1 MIGKGIDKGRREEG
15 MRMKKG
21 IGVAAVIMVVMAIVL
36 IAFSSSASA
45 ESFDRNYTADGS
57 GGFLW
62 YEGALKHTEKPNKA
76 GKILKVY
83 AGEEIRFLQNETNE
97 SVLVKVSGPCESD
110 GDWEDDYDDY
120 SVPAKGVL
128 DTSGKSKGYYVVKE
142 DSNSEVGGWFN
153 LEKHSIEVELV
164 GDVKKVQEGKDFSL
178 RIKKGE
184 NAKPEGV
191 MKLTIED
198 DEGYSIMNINN
209 KDIYEILVAY
219 KDKEDFTGSAVTQ
232 ENESVEGISV
242 DDVNGTL
249 VFETAKLKM
258 EEGEYTVILEDYA
271 TEADDDVEI
280 EVKKRYLEVECEEEE
295 VVKGDDIVIIID
307 SSYFEK
313 KVNITVEGSVYDEDK
328 PLKLKLDKDGKKKV
342 RISTESVDYGTHK
355 ITVEV
360 CDTAGTKEK
369 GTRYVTIMKGVASI
383 EKVPEEASVGD
394 IVFIKGKTNFGDF
407 AVFLVD
413 DEFKGE
419 ARISEK
425 KGEKVFEWDWDT
437 EGELDGYHGIEVFIL
452 SEGEYARF
460 SANYSVGQLVDDDWQ
475 RGAGVDA
482 SAGILLLLPEFSM
495 TVSRNIA
502 ECDEVVISGEAT
514 GTDHVYVIVFNYKG
528 EVMFPAGG
536 IAKTT
541 AVEDEEWEENIGELD
556 SGRYTVIA
564 LYEGKDGVT
573 DAIKGGKW
581 VAGDESKTLEQR
593 MAILEDAMSSAG
605 SDDQFG
611 KRDFSVS
618 TPKVSLEVPGT
629 VEMGDAIT
637 VKAETNIR
645 EGEKAFISLSFNS
658 SIIKKTSVLVKNGG
672 SVDASINTSG
682 SSRLLPGRYKV
693 AVDISGRAYDE
704 KEVILVEKKEE
715 EQEGEEGKESM
726 PQNESV
732 TEPEAVAGAKESVGE
747 GDGEINESQE
757 GGEQERKIPVNV
769 CDLLIAIVMAIF
781 ISIVV
786 KRRR

>member
-1 MIGKGIDKGRREEG
+1 
-15 MRMKKG
+15 MKKD
-21 IGVAAVIMVVMAIVL
+21 
-36 IAFSSSASA
+36 
-45 ESFDRNYTADGS
+45 EWKYT
-57 GGFLW
+57 
-62 YEGALKHTEKPNKA
+62 
-76 GKILKVY
+76 I
-83 AGEEIRFLQNETNE
+83 
-97 SVLVKVSGPCESD
+97 
-110 GDWEDDYDDY
+110 
-120 SVPAKGVL
+120 
-128 DTSGKSKGYYVVKE
+128 
-142 DSNSEVGGWFN
+142 
-153 LEKHSIEVELV
+153 
-164 GDVKKVQEGKDFSL
+164 
-178 RIKKGE
+178 
-184 NAKPEGV
+184 
-191 MKLTIED
+191 
-198 DEGYSIMNINN
+198 
-209 KDIYEILVAY
+209 
-219 KDKEDFTGSAVTQ
+219 
-232 ENESVEGISV
+232 
-242 DDVNGTL
+242 
-249 VFETAKLKM
+249 
-258 EEGEYTVILEDYA
+258 ILEDYA

-328 PLKLKLDKDGKKKV
+328 PLELKLDKDGKKKV
-342 RISTESVDYGTHK
+342 KISTESVDYGTHK

-360 CDTAGTKEK
+360 CDTTGTKEK

-394 IVFIKGKTNFGDF
+394 IVSIKGKTDFGDF

-419 ARISEK
+419 TRISEK

-437 EGELDGYHGIEVFIL
+437 EKELDGYHGIEVFIL
-452 SEGEYARF
+452 SEGEYACF
-460 SANYSVGQLVDDDWQ
+460 SANYSVGQLVDEDWQ
-475 RGAGVDA
+475 RKKEVDA

-495 TVSRNIA
+495 IVSRNIA
-502 ECDEVVISGEAT
+502 EGDDAVISGEAT

-528 EVMFPAGG
+528 EVMFPEGG
-536 IAKTT
+536 IAKAT

-593 MAILEDAMSSAG
+593 VAILEDAMSLAG

-618 TPKVSLEVPGT
+618 TPEISLKVPET
-629 VEMGDAIT
+629 VEIGDAIS

-658 SIIKKTSVLVKNGG
+658 SIIKRTSVLVKNG
-672 SVDASINTSG
+672 SVDANINTSL
-682 SSRLLPGRYKV
+682 RLLPGKYNV
-693 AVDISGRAYDE
+693 AVDISGRASDE

-715 EQEGEEGKESM
+715 EQESEEGKESM

-732 TEPEAVAGAKESVGE
+732 TEPEAVAEAKESVGE
-747 GDGEINESQE
+747 SSGEINESQE
-757 GGEQERKIPVNV
+757 GEERKIPVNV
-769 CDLLIAIVMAIF
+769 CDLLIAVVMAIF
-781 ISIVV
+781 ISFVV
-786 KRRR
+786 KGHR

>member
-1 MIGKGIDKGRREEG
+1 
-15 MRMKKG
+15 MKKG
-21 IGVAAVIMVVMAIVL
+21 IGVAAVIAVVLIAIVL
-36 IAFSSSASA
+36 IAFSSTVSA
-45 ESFDRNYTADGS
+45 ESYDRNYTDI
-57 GGFLW
+57 GGVLW
-62 YEGALKHTEKPNKA
+62 YEGNLIHAEKPNKA
-76 GKILKVY
+76 GKILNVY
-83 AGEEIRFLQNETNE
+83 EGEKILFLNKGLNNK
-97 SVLVKVSGPCESD
+97 SVAVTVSGPCESD

-120 SVPAKGVL
+120 SVSKDQKF
-128 DTSGKSKGYYVVKE
+128 DTSGKSTGYYVIKE
-142 DSNSEVGGWFN
+142 ELNSEVGGWFN
-153 LEKHSIEVELV
+153 LRKHSIEVELV
-164 GDVKKVQEGKDFSL
+164 GEKEKVQEGKNFSI

-184 NAKPEGV
+184 NARLKGV
-191 MKLTIED
+191 MKLTVED
-198 DEGYSIMNINN
+198 EEEYSIMNVNN

-219 KDKEDFTGSAVTQ
+219 KDKEDFTRSAVTQ

-258 EEGEYTVILEDYA
+258 EEGEYTIILEDYA

-328 PLKLKLDKDGKKKV
+328 PLELKLDKDGKKKV
-342 RISTESVDYGTHK
+342 KISTESVDYGTHK

-360 CDTAGTKEK
+360 CDTTGTKEK

-394 IVFIKGKTNFGDF
+394 IVSIKGKTDFGDF

-419 ARISEK
+419 TRISEK

-437 EGELDGYHGIEVFIL
+437 EKELDGYHGIEVFIL
-452 SEGEYARF
+452 SEGEYACF
-460 SANYSVGQLVDDDWQ
+460 SANYSVGQLVDEDWQ
-475 RGAGVDA
+475 RKKEVDA

-495 TVSRNIA
+495 IVSRNIA
-502 ECDEVVISGEAT
+502 EGDDAVISGEAT

-528 EVMFPAGG
+528 EVMFPEGG
-536 IAKTT
+536 IAKAT

-593 MAILEDAMSSAG
+593 VAILEDAMSLAG

-618 TPKVSLEVPGT
+618 TPEISLKVPET
-629 VEMGDAIT
+629 VEIGDAIS

-658 SIIKKTSVLVKNGG
+658 SIIKRTSVLVKNG
-672 SVDASINTSG
+672 SVDANINTSL
-682 SSRLLPGRYKV
+682 RLLPGKYNV
-693 AVDISGRAYDE
+693 AVDISGRASDE

-757 GGEQERKIPVNV
+757 GEERKIPVNV
-769 CDLLIAIVMAIF
+769 CDLLIAVVMAIF
-781 ISIVV
+781 ISFVV
-786 KRRR
+786 KGHR